1 MKVLQIAIND
11 LRLFLVNR
19 ANLIGLL
26 AIPVGLTVILGI
38 FVPTGDGPTRIR
50 VDLIDHDSGEVAAQ
64 FLQSL
69 RQANSSIVL
78 CPLDN
83 DEEDFCQLEEIP
95 TLGSEQ
101 ALERVQ
107 EGDSLALI
115 EIPAGFSE
123 QVRAFEPVQIR
134 YVSLESFSAPSYIL
148 QAVEAALTRVNGAV
162 VASRIGS
169 AVLPSSISDEDF
181 SQRVYARA
189 SELWDETPAGVDFVL
204 SAGEADEP
212 TAGPDLGGFGQSVPG
227 MGTMFALFTVL
238 GGMATLVGEKKQW
251 TLQRLATM
259 PISRAQLL
267 GGKILSRFSLG
278 ALQYSV
284 VFAIGIVTGLNFGRD
299 LIALV
304 LVILAFTLTC
314 TALSFALGSLLK
326 NEQQAAGMTNLLG
339 LTLAPLGGAWW
350 PLELVPDFMRAVGH
364 VSPVAWAMDSYTSL
378 MFRNGDLQDVL
389 VPLLV
394 LAGMSA
400 ALFAVGIKRFRYE
413 L

>member
-1 MKVLQIAIND
+1 VKVLQIAIND

-26 AIPVGLTVILGI
+26 AIPVGLTIILGI
-38 FVPTGDGPTRIR
+38 FVPTGDGPSRIR

-78 CPLDN
+78 CPSDN
-83 DEEDFCQLEEIP
+83 DEEDFCQLEESP

-101 ALERVQ
+101 ALERVR

-204 SAGEADEP
+204 SAGEAVDP
-212 TAGPDLGGFGQSVPG
+212 SAGPDLGGFGQSVPG

-238 GGMATLVGEKKQW
+238 GGMGTLVAEKKQW

-284 VFAIGIVTGLNFGRD
+284 IFAIGIVAGLNFGRD

>member
-1 MKVLQIAIND
+1 VKVLQIAIND

>member
-11 LRLFLVNR
+11 LRLFMVNR
-19 ANLIGLL
+19 GNLVGLL
-26 AIPVGLTVILGI
+26 AIPVGMTIILGI
-38 FVPTGDGPTRIR
+38 FIPSGRPSRIR
-50 VDLIDHDSGEVAAQ
+50 VDLIDHDAGEVSAQ

-83 DEEDFCQLEEIP
+83 DPEDFCQMEGDS
-95 TLGSEQ
+95 TLGTEQ
-101 ALERVQ
+101 ALERVR

-115 EIPAGFSE
+115 EIPPGFSE
-123 QVRAFEPVQIR
+123 QVRAFEPVRIR
-134 YVSLESFSAPSYIL
+134 YVSLESFSAPSFIR

-162 VASRIGS
+162 IASRIGA
-169 AVLPSSISDEDF
+169 AVLPGSIVDEGYP
-181 SQRVYARA
+181 QRVYTRA
-189 SELWDETPAGVDFVL
+189 AELWEESPASVDFVL
-204 SAGEADEP
+204 SAGEAPDP
-212 TAGPDLGGFGQSVPG
+212 SSAPDLGGFGQSVPG
-227 MGTMFALFTVL
+227 MGSMFALFTVL
-238 GGMATLVGEKKQW
+238 GGMGILVGEKKQW

-259 PISRAQLL
+259 PITRAQLL

-278 ALQYSV
+278 TLQYGV
-284 VFAIGIVTGLNFGRD
+284 VFAIGVVTGINFGRD
-299 LIALV
+299 LVALV
-304 LVILAFTLTC
+304 LVILTFTLTC
-314 TALSFALGSLLK
+314 TALSFALGGFLK
-326 NEQQAAGMTNLLG
+326 NEQQAAGVTNLLG

-350 PLELVPDFMRAVGH
+350 PLELVPPFMRVVGH

-378 MFRNGDLQDVL
+378 MFRNGELQDVL

-400 ALFAVGIKRFRYE
+400 ALFGFGIKRFRYE

>member
-1 MKVLQIAIND
+1 VKVLQIAIND
-11 LRLFLVNR
+11 LRLFMVNR

-26 AIPVGLTVILGI
+26 AIPVGMTIILGI
-38 FVPTGDGPTRIR
+38 FIPSGDGPSQIR
-50 VDLIDHDSGEVAAQ
+50 VDLINHDSGEVAAQ

-83 DEEDFCQLEEIP
+83 DEEDFCQLEGSS

-101 ALERVQ
+101 ALERVR

-123 QVRAFEPVQIR
+123 QVRAFEPAQIR
-134 YVSLESFSAPSYIL
+134 YVSLETFSAPSYIR

-169 AVLPSSISDEDF
+169 AVLPSSINDEGYP
-181 SQRVYARA
+181 QRVYSRA
-189 SELWDETPAGVDFVL
+189 VGLWEENLAGVDFVL
-204 SAGEADEP
+204 SAGAATDP
-212 TAGPDLGGFGQSVPG
+212 TARPDVGGFGQSVPG
-227 MGTMFALFTVL
+227 MGSMFALFTVL

-278 ALQYSV
+278 ALQYGV
-284 VFAIGIVTGLNFGRD
+284 VFAIGIVAGLNFGRD
-299 LIALV
+299 LVALV

-350 PLELVPDFMRAVGH
+350 PLELVPDFMRTVGH

-394 LAGMSA
+394 LACMSA
-400 ALFAVGIKRFRYE
+400 VFFAVGIKRFRYE

>member
-11 LRLFLVNR
+11 LRLFMVNR

-26 AIPVGLTVILGI
+26 AIPVGMTLILGI
-38 FVPTGDGPTRIR
+38 FIPSGDGPSQIR
-50 VDLIDHDSGEVAAQ
+50 VDLINHDSGEVGAQ

-83 DEEDFCQLEEIP
+83 DQEDFCQLEGSP

-101 ALERVQ
+101 ARERVQ

-123 QVRAFEPVQIR
+123 QVRAFESVQIL
-134 YVSLESFSAPSYIL
+134 YVSLESFSAPSYIR
-148 QAVEAALTRVNGAV
+148 QAVEAALTRINGAV
-162 VASRIGS
+162 IASRIGS
-169 AVLPSSISDEDF
+169 AVLPSSITDEGYP
-181 SQRVYARA
+181 QRVYSRA
-189 SELWDETPAGVDFVL
+189 AELWDASPAGVEFVL
-204 SAGEADEP
+204 SSSAAADP
-212 TAGPDLGGFGQSVPG
+212 SAAPDVGGFGQSVPG
-227 MGTMFALFTVL
+227 MGSMFALFTVL

-278 ALQYSV
+278 ALQYTV
-284 VFAIGIVTGLNFGRD
+284 VFAIGIVTGINFGRD
-299 LIALV
+299 LVALI

-394 LAGMSA
+394 LACMSA
-400 ALFAVGIKRFRYE
+400 VFFAVGIKRFRYE